1 MKELLST
8 YIASKI
14 DNVSIFCPSKKLSSV
29 PRNICSIKNKISY
42 NAISYEYQAKK
53 CQQTSSDPYIEQ
65 KCLQLVCV
73 IYSGREG
80 RSDRSQ
86 RLEGRLQER
95 VKYPPNKMLGS
106 PMNAPTLGPHQL
118 PSLKE
123 SGLMVLFAQFF
134 NGTVVRS
141 FLSCFYFSLG
151 KAVCQK
157 KPEIKNLERQSLYAP
172 YLQCSKFTKKC
183 HFLENI

>member
-1 MKELLST
+1 MLDFYHIMNIKLKNVNKPYLTLSKE
-8 YIASKI
+8 K
-14 DNVSIFCPSKKLSSV
+14 
-29 PRNICSIKNKISY
+29 
-42 NAISYEYQAKK
+42 
-53 CQQTSSDPYIEQ
+53 

-73 IYSGREG
+73 ISSGREG

-123 SGLMVLFAQFF
+123 SSLMALFAQFF

-141 FLSCFYFSLG
+141 FLSCFYISLG
-151 KAVCQK
+151 KAVCRTNLRSK
-157 KPEIKNLERQSLYAP
+157 IKAQSL
-172 YLQCSKFTKKC
+172 
-183 HFLENI
+183 